1 MIPTADNSWFRFIV
15 SPLIDKLFD
24 AHTSLQPATFT
35 SLAGDNKFQLT
46 LETYGKV
53 DGCYTSFAPPQPKNL
68 QAAMTLRTTRGFA
81 HLNTFVYVRDFCG
94 SFNTLLYNC
103 PEMRRRTRVTV
114 IHCFLLGW
122 ILLRASVWLAAEPIA
137 SLKPSNYVND
147 FAGVLDAA
155 TQASLN
161 DLCQQV
167 DQKAHAQIAVVT
179 VKSLDGQD
187 AVSYAVALYQK
198 WGIGAKGKDRGVL
211 ILLATND
218 HKYWTT
224 VGYGLEGILPDGK
237 VGGFG
242 RDMLPA
248 LRSGNYA
255 AAVISITTRVATVI
269 AEDAGVKLENQ
280 PEPRMPR
287 QQPGPDIGA
296 GAVVVLILIVLF
308 VVIPILRAIFRGGGP
323 GRGGGSGLL
332 SGILW
337 GMLFSNLGGGRG
349 GYGGG
354 GFGGGGFGGGGFGGG
369 GFGGFGGGSTGG
381 GGAGGSW

>member
-1 MIPTADNSWFRFIV
+1 MSHHRVKVSYFAEHPPVQFSRMKRLAKNSAILRIV
-15 SPLIDKLFD
+15 
-24 AHTSLQPATFT
+24 
-35 SLAGDNKFQLT
+35 LT
-46 LETYGKV
+46 RIVLKSIV
-53 DGCYTSFAPPQPKNL
+53 L
-68 QAAMTLRTTRGFA
+68 
-81 HLNTFVYVRDFCG
+81 V
-94 SFNTLLYNC
+94 
-103 PEMRRRTRVTV
+103 
-114 IHCFLLGW
+114 W
-122 ILLRASVWLAAEPIA
+122 ILLGATVWVAAEPIA
-137 SLKPSNYVND
+137 SLQPTNYVND

-167 DQKAHAQIAVVT
+167 EQKAHAQIAVVT

-187 AVSYAVALYQK
+187 PVSYAVALYQK

-224 VGYGLEGILPDGK
+224 VGYGLESILPDGK

-242 RDMLPA
+242 RDMVPA

-269 AEDAGVKLENQ
+269 AQDAGVTLENQ
-280 PEPRMPR
+280 PEPRMARR
-287 QQPGPDIGA
+287 QQPGPGIGA
-296 GAVVVLILIVLF
+296 GAVVVLILVVLF
-308 VVIPILRAIFRGGGP
+308 IVIPILRAIFRGGGP

-349 GYGGG
+349 G
-354 GFGGGGFGGGGFGGG
+354 FGGGGFGGGGFGGG